1 MNFTKNPHFPIDLT
15 SVAAAPQI
23 SRRALLALGSLM
35 AVNLPGCGGSDNVVA
50 GGGAH
55 VNGGVVTTLAGTTA
69 SGSVDGTGSAASFYF
84 VIGVAVDTTGNVYV
98 SDSGNNKIR
107 KITSAGVV
115 TTLAGSGTA
124 GYADGTGAVAQF
136 RYPTSIGVDPSGN
149 VYVGDSENQR
159 IRKVTPDGV
168 VTTLAGGSSTPG
180 YTDATGLDARFNYP
194 NGLTVDASGN
204 VYVSDTANNLIRK
217 VTPAGVVTT
226 VAGATTAG
234 YVDATGTAARFNNP
248 NGIAVDASGNLYV
261 ADRYNNRIRK
271 ITPAGV
277 VTTVAGGALSTYVD
291 GTGTAAGFNDPAGVT
306 VDASG
311 TLYVADKGNNM
322 IRQISSAGVVTTL
335 AGALSSGSVD
345 GTGTAARFRA
355 PFGLAVDSTGTVY
368 VADTWNNM
376 IRKIV

>member
-1 MNFTKNPHFPIDLT
+1 MNFAKNPHFPIDLT
-15 SVAAAPQI
+15 SVAATPQI

-55 VNGGVVTTLAGTTA
+55 VNGGVVTTLAGTTS

-98 SDSGNNKIR
+98 SDSNNNKIR

-124 GYADGTGAVAQF
+124 GYADGTGAAAQF
-136 RYPTSIGVDPSGN
+136 DFPTAIGVDPSGN
-149 VYVGDSENQR
+149 VYVGDSNNQR
-159 IRKVTPDGV
+159 IRKVTPAGV
-168 VTTLAGGSSTPG
+168 VTTLAGSSTSG
-180 YTDATGLDARFNYP
+180 YIDDTGALARFNYP
-194 NGLTVDASGN
+194 NGLTVDANGN
-204 VYVSDTANNLIRK
+204 VYVSDSANNLIRK

-261 ADRYNNRIRK
+261 ADRNNGRIRK

-311 TLYVADKGNNM
+311 TLYVADKNNNM
-322 IRQISSAGVVTTL
+322 IRQISPAGVVTTL
-335 AGALSSGSVD
+335 AGALGSGSVD
-345 GTGTAARFRA
+345 GTGTAARFHA